1 MLHSSSSLC
10 PRPARWLSLLLLV
23 AAAAPAAL
31 GQPGVGYHR
40 GDVAPSLTLNDQ
52 NGNPVSLTDFQ
63 GKNVLLTFSAEWC
76 GPCQQAAP
84 PEEELVK
91 VLTARHEP
99 TALVDVLVEDL
110 YGDPSAMQDAQD
122 WADAFSITGPVLSC
136 DGNDRSP
143 GISQFLSY
151 SKLYG
156 GPAYPTIV
164 LLTPHGRVI
173 NGYVGFSYSWVYADF
188 LKHRSYEPRGMV
200 DRLESM
206 VEALGSGS
214 LTASLEPS
222 LQAALD
228 ALDRKNVPTAC
239 GQLDAFIQQAQSQSG
254 AALTAGQVTQL
265 TDAAGKIQT
274 ALGCQ

>member
-1 MLHSSSSLC
+1 MDGSGSFIRTHVAWCLGV
-10 PRPARWLSLLLLV
+10 LLV

-31 GQPGVGYHR
+31 AKPGVGYHR

-52 NGNPVSLTDFQ
+52 NGNPVSLSDFQ

-84 PEEELVK
+84 QEEELVK
-91 VLTARHEP
+91 VLTNRHEP

-136 DGNDRSP
+136 DGDDRSP

-164 LLTPHGRVI
+164 LLTPHGRII
-173 NGYVGFSYSWVYADF
+173 NGYVGFSYSWVEADF
-188 LKHRSYEPRGMV
+188 LKHRSYEPRCMV
-200 DRLESM
+200 DRLQSV
-206 VEALGSGS
+206 VEGLGSDS
-214 LTASLEPS
+214 LTTSLAPS

-228 ALDRKNVPTAC
+228 ALDRKDVATAC
-239 GQLDAFIQQAQSQSG
+239 SQLDAFIQQAQSQSG
-254 AALTAGQVTQL
+254 AGLSADQVTQL
-265 TDAAGKIQT
+265 SDAAGKIRT